1 MKAARGGFLVALVL
15 LVARCSA
22 PPPVPPASLS
32 AAVASSAAT
41 PASRP
46 PPLPRMHEAFGP
58 RVCGLRS
65 YLGHPNEDP
74 GFAVL
79 RQRGGGEC
87 FSVAGCPP
95 PDVPDLVPI
104 ERCPDVPVVSVGQL
118 VREAA
123 ATWDGRRVVVRGRLA
138 LANGRYISLLG
149 STPPLCG
156 EAGRLLGLEAVVDGA
171 CFAVD
176 LEAPQCLGDASRV
189 CCDHLPLG
197 GDVAIVGLMTR
208 PADEHVFAASLS
220 SSKLCTLPTTAA
232 PTPPSSSARPSAV
245 APAPPR

>member
-15 LVARCSA
+15 LMARCSTFS
-22 PPPVPPASLS
+22 PLPPASLS

-41 PASRP
+41 PASSP

-65 YLGHPNEDP
+65 YLGQPNEDP
-74 GFAVL
+74 GFATV

-104 ERCPDVPVVSVGQL
+104 EQCPDVPVLSVEQL

-138 LANGRYISLLG
+138 LANGRYLSLLP
-149 STPPLCG
+149 STPPPCG
-156 EAGRLLGLEAVVDGA
+156 EADRLLGLEAMVDGA

-176 LEAPQCLGDASRV
+176 LEAPRCLGDASRV

-197 GDVAIVGLMTR
+197 GDVAIVGLMRR

-220 SSKLCTLPTTAA
+220 SSKRCALRSTTGL
-232 PTPPSSSARPSAV
+232 TPPSSSARRPAV
-245 APAPPR
+245 APASSR